1 MTVTRMIVLLDDDA
15 TILAARMEAG
25 LRRTRKR
32 RSIPARDSGGL
43 AVCYKPRRAHA
54 PIFDIAFQQ
63 VVSIM
68 KILAAA
74 LLSLSFL
81 AASAVAGADASADV
95 SPDTNLDEAEL
106 VATLEGGHW
115 RSGDAKGTYRVIL
128 RTWASS
134 TSAAA
139 SGSSGWPMPGPAAP
153 SQASRRASARV
164 PYAEISNGFWS
175 CGPKRNGLSGVTLT
189 IPAKHAY
196 SGEARK
202 FQAVLGAPGEY
213 RHRGAGG

>member
-128 RTWASS
+128 ENVGFEHVSCRVWIEWLADARSGGAKSGQPPRVVARCLTPRSP
-134 TSAAA
+134 TA
-139 SGSSGWPMPGPAAP
+139 SGPADRSATACR
-153 SQASRRASARV
+153 ASR
-164 PYAEISNGFWS
+164 
-175 CGPKRNGLSGVTLT
+175 
-189 IPAKHAY
+189 
-196 SGEARK
+196 
-202 FQAVLGAPGEY
+202 
-213 RHRGAGG
+213 

>member
-115 RSGDAKGTYRVIL
+115 R
-128 RTWASS
+128 
-134 TSAAA
+134 
-139 SGSSGWPMPGPAAP
+139 PAM
-153 SQASRRASARV
+153 RRA
-164 PYAEISNGFWS
+164 
-175 CGPKRNGLSGVTLT
+175 LT
-189 IPAKHAY
+189 
-196 SGEARK
+196 G
-202 FQAVLGAPGEY
+202 
-213 RHRGAGG
+213 

>member
-1 MTVTRMIVLLDDDA
+1 
-15 TILAARMEAG
+15 
-25 LRRTRKR
+25 
-32 RSIPARDSGGL
+32 
-43 AVCYKPRRAHA
+43 
-54 PIFDIAFQQ
+54 
-63 VVSIM
+63 M

-81 AASAVAGADASADV
+81 AASAVAGADASADL

-128 RTWASS
+128 ENVGFEHVSCRVWIEWLAD
-134 TSAAA
+134 AR
-139 SGSSGWPMPGPAAP
+139 SGGAKSGQPP
-153 SQASRRASARV
+153 RVVARV

-202 FQAVLGAPGEY
+202 FQAVLGAPGDTAIAAPAAEP
-213 RHRGAGG
+213 RRGRRPCRRAAQRPTADSRSACGSGWRSGRSWSRRGAAGCR

>member
-1 MTVTRMIVLLDDDA
+1 MD
-15 TILAARMEAG
+15 
-25 LRRTRKR
+25 
-32 RSIPARDSGGL
+32 RSAPNAQAPFHSGKGFGRL
-43 AVCYKPRRAHA
+43 AVHARRAHA

-128 RTWASS
+128 SVGFEHVSCRVWIEWLAD
-134 TSAAA
+134 AR
-139 SGSSGWPMPGPAAP
+139 SGGA
-153 SQASRRASARV
+153 SQASRRGGCRRDLQRLLVLRTEAQRPVGRHADHTRQACLFGRGPQV
-164 PYAEISNGFWS
+164 PG
-175 CGPKRNGLSGVTLT
+175 
-189 IPAKHAY
+189 
-196 SGEARK
+196 
-202 FQAVLGAPGEY
+202 GAGRAGEY